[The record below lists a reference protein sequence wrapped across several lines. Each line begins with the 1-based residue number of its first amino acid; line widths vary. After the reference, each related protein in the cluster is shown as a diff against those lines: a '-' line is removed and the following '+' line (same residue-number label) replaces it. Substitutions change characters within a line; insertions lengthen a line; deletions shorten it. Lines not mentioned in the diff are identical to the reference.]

1 MSRGHEGALQE
12 SFKVEER
19 LKSGVPRVT
28 TLHTRHYTY
37 TTYLHYT
44 YTTNHGESADPTHR
58 NQWRG
63 AFGVLIHTLHDPC
76 TYWTVHMLV
85 RAHIYSLL
93 AAQIFIHSHVWLDA
107 QSHNTPSRAEKYLK
121 DVVLLKGFTPALR
134 GIQSST

>member
-1 MSRGHEGALQE
+1 MANPLTQRTAT
-12 SFKVEER
+12 
-19 LKSGVPRVT
+19 SG
-28 TLHTRHYTY
+28 
-37 TTYLHYT
+37 
-44 YTTNHGESADPTHR
+44 
-58 NQWRG
+58 G

-121 DVVLLKGFTPALR
+121 DVVLLKGFTPAFR

>member
-28 TLHTRHYTY
+28 TLHTYT
-37 TTYLHYT
+37 
-44 YTTNHGESADPTHR
+44 TTNHGESADPTHR